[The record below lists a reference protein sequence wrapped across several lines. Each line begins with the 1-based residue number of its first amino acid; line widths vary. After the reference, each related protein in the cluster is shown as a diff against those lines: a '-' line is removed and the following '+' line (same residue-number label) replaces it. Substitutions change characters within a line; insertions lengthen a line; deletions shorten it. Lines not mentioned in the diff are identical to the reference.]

1 MKRLMILVGTS
12 VAAATLAP
20 GSDQEGTGAEGV
32 AAATAP
38 DREHLAQHRRASGG
52 ATDAGRGSGLAD
64 TGPGRQARGW
74 ARQLQADAKKFVDE
88 ATPLLRERAIK
99 LAPST
104 FGVMLEEKFSEAELK
119 QLIAWLESPVNKKFQ
134 QLGPE
139 MQGDFVQKLAAEAA
153 PLLDP
158 KLQALQQKMRASF
171 DAAVG
176 TAPASGATA
185 ALLPRPS
192 RPRRQPRRAS
202 KPASARSA
210 RHGPYAAPDRAD
222 AAGAARADR
231 RRRRRTAGIAQS
243 ARRTRAD
250 RGRREEEGRLGGVPA
265 RARGAGHR
273 RR

>member
-1 MKRLMILVGTS
+1 MKRLMILAALC
-12 VAAATLAP
+12 AAATLAQAQAKKELVQKVLLLQQP
-20 GSDQEGTGAEGV
+20 QIENISRSIVERPV
-32 AAATAP
+32 AQLMQAAGQALQAQVP
-38 DREHLAQHRRASGG
+38 ADKREAVGKA
-52 ATDAGRGSGLAD
+52 
-64 TGPGRQARGW
+64 
-74 ARQLQADAKKFVDE
+74 LQADAKKFVDE

-176 TAPASGATA
+176 EALPGGAASGAA
-185 ALLPRPS
+185 
-192 RPRRQPRRAS
+192 
-202 KPASARSA
+202 
-210 RHGPYAAPDRAD
+210 
-222 AAGAARADR
+222 AAR
-231 RRRRRTAGIAQS
+231 
-243 ARRTRAD
+243 
-250 RGRREEEGRLGGVPA
+250 PA
-265 RARGAGHR
+265 ASGAKAKK
-273 RR
+273 

>member
-1 MKRLMILVGTS
+1 MKRLMILAALC
-12 VAAATLAP
+12 AAATLAQAQTKKELVQKVLLLQQP
-20 GSDQEGTGAEGV
+20 QIENISRSIVERPV
-32 AAATAP
+32 AQLMQAAGQALQTQVPA
-38 DREHLAQHRRASGG
+38 DKREAVGKA
-52 ATDAGRGSGLAD
+52 
-64 TGPGRQARGW
+64 
-74 ARQLQADAKKFVDE
+74 LQADAKKFVDE

-104 FGVMLEEKFSEAELK
+104 FGVMLEEKFNEAELK

-185 ALLPRPS
+185 AAAPAAKPAAS
-192 RPRRQPRRAS
+192 AAKAS
-202 KPASARSA
+202 K
-210 RHGPYAAPDRAD
+210 
-222 AAGAARADR
+222 
-231 RRRRRTAGIAQS
+231 
-243 ARRTRAD
+243 
-250 RGRREEEGRLGGVPA
+250 
-265 RARGAGHR
+265 
-273 RR
+273 